1 MPDEIKVT
9 PNIALQDIVAAAAEG
24 AIRAL
29 GARKVGAAELIKSG
43 FAVDFH
49 IRAGGIP
56 VYLNPQPLPPS
67 PPPEQ

>member
-1 MPDEIKVT
+1 MSDQSKTT
-9 PNIALQDIVAAAAEG
+9 PNIALQDIIAAAAEG

-29 GARKVGAAELIKSG
+29 GAREVGATELVKSG

-56 VYLNPQPLPPS
+56 PAEFLNPQPLPPRT
-67 PPPEQ
+67 EA